1 MIRHREPFQSE
12 TGFGRSE
19 ILNARRIPGTSVP
32 EAARLFIHRKLRPV
46 KEKASGQMR
55 SSQKSS
61 LLARGTK
68 AVLPKQWFAGGT
80 NHTFVLSQEIASCE
94 IKSLRPDV
102 QLAEKK
108 PARARNKSCAAKAV
122 IRGGEAYFCSVR
134 CEMDAHFCAQWQ
146 QMKK

>member
-1 MIRHREPFQSE
+1 MKRVFQSRNVE
-12 TGFGRSE
+12 GNSF
-19 ILNARRIPGTSVP
+19 
-32 EAARLFIHRKLRPV
+32 FFHRKLRPV

-122 IRGGEAYFCSVR
+122 ARGV
-134 CEMDAHFCAQWQ
+134 CEAHFCSKRGRQADIRNRLCCLLRLNSL
-146 QMKK
+146 